1 MNASFTVM
9 LHSGEEEQK
18 LWGGEGRGRG
28 QEGGRGREW
37 RSKELKCAGAKGA
50 EEKENGHE
58 GKEGRRGR
66 GPGVSQRTAQRA
78 AEGRI

>member
-1 MNASFTVM
+1 M
-9 LHSGEEEQK
+9 
-18 LWGGEGRGRG
+18 GGKGRERGR
-28 QEGGRGREW
+28 EGGRRREW
-37 RSKELKCAGAKGA
+37 RIKEPKCAGAKRPEGK
-50 EEKENGHE
+50 EKGPE